1 MAVTISEPSS
11 TTAVKKGGKKK
22 TTSNNEETPQQP
34 TSIADIIYSHF
45 DAYQHENNNSSTTT
59 GASAAAARAAKELR
73 HDLKSAT
80 LDNDG
85 DVGSSEQQQTSVG
98 TAIVQCLDGAMSII
112 ATSKK
117 KDSWSDSVTSVLQLA
132 AAFSC
137 NLSPSTSSSSAG
149 GGEGGDDEIVA
160 RAVIE
165 RAIEYSTVDKDTIRI
180 ESCNLLGL
188 CIKYLLDSG
197 MKMTNKPAGIL
208 KKKKKG
214 SKKGVNVGDVADEG
228 EEKGE
233 GVVVD
238 EWIIDCLSMAASALK
253 PRITDKISKVRN
265 SAILACT
272 SLLSSEGAKL
282 ANKENTEG
290 GGEFDEVMK
299 TIQATLLW
307 IMSNDTSAGN
317 RALVTSMLPTN
328 NVAATT
334 AKYDEDEMN
343 GNANIQAIITRIK
356 DVDVKVREAAL
367 DNLRENVNF
376 MEQLDEDDRVEILRM
391 GLTKR

>member
-22 TTSNNEETPQQP
+22 TTSNNETPQQP

-45 DAYQHENNNSSTTT
+45 DAYQHENNHSSSST
-59 GASAAAARAAKELR
+59 GASAATARAAKELR

-85 DVGSSEQQQTSVG
+85 DVGSSEQQHTSVG

-137 NLSPSTSSSSAG
+137 NLSPSTSSSAVG

>member
-11 TTAVKKGGKKK
+11 TTAIKKKGGKKK
-22 TTSNNEETPQQP
+22 TTSNNETPQQP

-85 DVGSSEQQQTSVG
+85 DVGSSEQQTSAG